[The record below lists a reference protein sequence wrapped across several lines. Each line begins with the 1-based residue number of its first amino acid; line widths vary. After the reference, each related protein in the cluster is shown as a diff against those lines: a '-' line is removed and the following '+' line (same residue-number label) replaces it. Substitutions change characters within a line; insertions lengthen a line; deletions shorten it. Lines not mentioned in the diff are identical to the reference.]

1 MKLALFICSILF
13 TFGIIS
19 FQNEQPVISH
29 LELPHPKEKEVIIHH
44 LAYTL
49 SYNELHEQ
57 ANWVAYELTKD
68 ETNSHFE
75 RTNHFL
81 IDEQVKTGSA
91 TNDDYLKSGYDRGHL
106 APAGDMGWS
115 EQAMKESFYYSNM
128 SPQLPSFN
136 RGIWKKTEE
145 LTREWAV
152 ENNSLYVVTGPIL
165 TPNLATIGTNKVS
178 IPNYYYKTILDYTQP
193 TFKAIAFLIPNKAS
207 KEPLEKYVVSIDSI
221 EKLTG
226 YDFYYQLSDSLENQ
240 LEKST
245 STIDWTWKAEVVK
258 KTTSEKKPSSE
269 AQLKTSVQCK
279 GITKKKNRCQNKTLN
294 SSGYCRDH
302 LSQKH

>member
-1 MKLALFICSILF
+1 MKTIVSICCIFF
-13 TFGIIS
+13 TLGIIS
-19 FQNEQPVISH
+19 FQTEYPTISH
-29 LELPHPKEKEVIIHH
+29 LELPHPKENEVIIHH

-49 SYNELHEQ
+49 SYNETHEQ
-57 ANWVAYELTKD
+57 ANWVAYELTKE
-68 ETNSHFE
+68 ETVSHFE
-75 RTNHFL
+75 RTNKF
-81 IDEQVKTGSA
+81 IEDELVKTGSA
-91 TNDDYLKSGYDRGHL
+91 TNDDYIKSGYDRGHL

-128 SPQLPSFN
+128 SPQNPNFN
-136 RGIWKKTEE
+136 GGIWKKTEE
-145 LTREWAV
+145 LTREWAI
-152 ENNSLYVVTGPIL
+152 ENNNLFIVTGPIL
-165 TPNLATIGTNKVS
+165 TSNLPTIGPNKVS

-240 LEKST
+240 LEKSISIT
-245 STIDWTWKAEVVK
+245 DWTWKVDVVQK
-258 KTTSEKKPSSE
+258 ISSEKNPTSE
-269 AQLKTSVQCK
+269 AQLKTSIQCK
-279 GITKKKNRCQNKTLN
+279 GITKKKNRCQNKTHN

-302 LSQKH
+302 LSQKP

>member
-1 MKLALFICSILF
+1 MKLTLSICLIII

-19 FQNEQPVISH
+19 FQNEQPAISH
-29 LELPHPKEKEVIIHH
+29 LELPQAKENEQIIHH

-49 SYNELHEQ
+49 SYNELHKQ
-57 ANWVAYELTKD
+57 ANWVAYELTKE
-68 ETNSHFE
+68 ETNSQFE
-75 RTNHFL
+75 RTNKFL

-91 TNDDYLKSGYDRGHL
+91 INDDYLKSGYDRGHL

-152 ENNSLYVVTGPIL
+152 ENEKLYIVTGPIL
-165 TPNLATIGTNKVS
+165 TSNLPFIGPNKVS

-193 TFKAIAFLIPNKAS
+193 SIKAIAFLLPNQAS
-207 KEPLEKYVVSIDSI
+207 SESLQKYVISIDSI

-226 YDFYYQLSDSLENQ
+226 YDFYYQLPDSIENN
-240 LEKST
+240 LEKSIDVT
-245 STIDWTWKAEVVK
+245 NWKWQSEVIQNNNSSKNPSTD
-258 KTTSEKKPSSE
+258 

-279 GITKKKNRCQNKTLN
+279 GITKKKRRCLNKTLN
-294 SSGYCRDH
+294 ASGYCKDH
-302 LSQKH
+302 LSQKP